1 MVAGVPD
8 TSAMGSVLRAP
19 SGPAALLVA
28 LTFIVGCGGGG
39 KSATSVIQH
48 PPGGEKS
55 LMADF
60 NAQRARGLDAEAKSN
75 ARNMVSQVE
84 SCAVDYSGNYTHCAD
99 LGNTG
104 LPIGAGPGQVEV
116 ETASATYTVTAH
128 SRTGNTFQLIKDA
141 SGTLRRTCRV
151 RRDPGGCLGGT
162 W

>member
-19 SGPAALLVA
+19 LGPAALLVA

-39 KSATSVIQH
+39 KSTTIVIQQPPGSEKSVI
-48 PPGGEKS
+48 
-55 LMADF
+55 ADF
-60 NAQRARGLDAEAKSN
+60 NAQRARGQDAEAKSN

-84 SCAVDYSGNYTHCAD
+84 SCAADYSGSYTHCGD

-104 LPIGAGPGQVEV
+104 LAIGSGAGQVEV
-116 ETASATYTVTAH
+116 QTSGSTYTVTAH
-128 SRTGNTFQLIKDA
+128 SRSGNTFQLIKEPTGVLTRSCQVHA
-141 SGTLRRTCRV
+141 
-151 RRDPGGCLGGT
+151 DPGGCVGGS

>member
-1 MVAGVPD
+1 M
-8 TSAMGSVLRAP
+8 SSFQRATFQVV
-19 SGPAALLVA
+19 ALLMISAFVV
-28 LTFIVGCGGGG
+28 VGCGGGG
-39 KSATSVIQH
+39 KSEHPQGGPTSAI
-48 PPGGEKS
+48 
-55 LMADF
+55 ADF
-60 NAQRARGLDAEAKSN
+60 NAQRARGLDSEAKSN

-84 SCAVDYSGNYTHCAD
+84 SCSVDYSGNYTRCAD

-151 RRDPGGCLGGT
+151 RSDPGGCLGGT

>member
-1 MVAGVPD
+1 
-8 TSAMGSVLRAP
+8 MGSFLRATFQ
-19 SGPAALLVA
+19 AVALLMISAFV
-28 LTFIVGCGGGG
+28 VGCGGGG
-39 KSATSVIQH
+39 GGKSTTAVIEQ
-48 PPGGEKS
+48 PQGGQAS
-55 LMADF
+55 PIADL
-60 NAQRARGLDAEAKSN
+60 NAQRARGLDSEAKSN

-84 SCAVDYSGNYTHCAD
+84 ACAVDYSGNYTHCAD

-141 SGTLRRTCRV
+141 SGTLRRICRV
-151 RRDPGGCLGGT
+151 RSDPGGCLGGT